1 MRAKLFTALFIGIFI
16 SPSISSQYLEDS
28 VDDFSQ
34 SLKNFFREKP
44 LYEKYADSAVN
55 YASLVERQDIKYQVN
70 SSKPFTGNFIKYV
83 DDNIFC
89 VEEAGTYKNGK
100 LNGYLEGYDG
110 CGVAYSY
117 KMNFKKGLE
126 HGKYQEWN
134 EGMLSMEGQY
144 DDGKLE
150 GEWTGY
156 EYGLKTWTEYFD
168 NDELLYYLEYTYHQ
182 NGQLATKESF
192 NADEKLNG
200 VSETYHQNGQL
211 ASKISYKDGSINQV
225 IEKYDYNG
233 NPIN

>member
-1 MRAKLFTALFIGIFI
+1 MRSKLFTALFIGIFI

-100 LNGYLEGYDG
+100 LHGYLEGYDG

-126 HGKYQEWN
+126 HGKYQEWS

-144 DDGKLE
+144 NDGKLE

-156 EYGLKTWTEYFD
+156 ELS
-168 NDELLYYLEYTYHQ
+168 LIH
-182 NGQLATKESF
+182 
-192 NADEKLNG
+192 
-200 VSETYHQNGQL
+200 
-211 ASKISYKDGSINQV
+211 I
-225 IEKYDYNG
+225 
-233 NPIN
+233 